1 MLLLSDNDILVK
13 LGLLGLLPDFL
24 KSLGLENSQV
34 YITESTTY
42 SLPSQLKKYTRDTD
56 IHRPILEL
64 VAQFQKISS
73 IDIELLEQFNTV
85 SDIDSGEAILA
96 TKIIE
101 NPSAYLATGDKRF
114 LRAVQQT
121 EFSKEFENRVYTFE
135 LALLLL
141 IKFIGYE
148 RVKSKILENSQLL
161 DSPLDNLFRLA
172 FKENSV
178 ESDDIECLISFTKE
192 CSGTLRLVDVLCL

>member
-96 TKIIE
+96 TKMIE

-161 DSPLDNLFRLA
+161 DRPLDNLFRLA

-192 CSGTLRLVDVLCL
+192 FVVVR

>member
-24 KSLGLENSQV
+24 KSLGLENNQV
-34 YITESTTY
+34 YITESTMY
-42 SLPSQLKKYTRDTD
+42 SLPPQLKKYTRDND

-73 IDIELLEQFNTV
+73 IDIELLEKFNTV

-96 TKIIE
+96 TKMIE
-101 NPSAYLATGDKRF
+101 NSSAYLATGDKRF
-114 LRAVQQT
+114 LRAIKQT
-121 EFSKEFENRVYTFE
+121 DFSKDFENRVYTFE

-141 IKFIGYE
+141 VESIGYE
-148 RVKSKILENSQLL
+148 RVKSKILETSQLL
-161 DSPLDNLFRLA
+161 DKPLDGLFKLA
-172 FKENSV
+172 FRVDSTKDS
-178 ESDDIECLISFTKE
+178 DIECLISFTKDIQDLH
-192 CSGTLRLVDVLCL
+192 SLV

>member
-24 KSLGLENSQV
+24 KSLGLENNQV
-34 YITESTTY
+34 YITESTMY
-42 SLPSQLKKYTRDTD
+42 SLPPQLKKYTRDND

-73 IDIELLEQFNTV
+73 IDIELLEKFNTV

-96 TKIIE
+96 TKMIE
-101 NPSAYLATGDKRF
+101 NSSAYLATGDKRF
-114 LRAVQQT
+114 LRAIKQT
-121 EFSKEFENRVYTFE
+121 DFSKDFENRVYTFE

-141 IKFIGYE
+141 VESIGYE
-148 RVKSKILENSQLL
+148 RVKSKILETSQLL
-161 DSPLDNLFRLA
+161 DKPLDGLFKLA
-172 FKENSV
+172 FRVDSTKES
-178 ESDDIECLISFTKE
+178 DIECLISFTKDIQDLH
-192 CSGTLRLVDVLCL
+192 SLV